1 MKKIKYIVDCSQE
14 QDDGTSKTVIFTFS
28 GEPATHFPKAS

>member
-14 QDDGTSKTVIFTFS
+14 QDGTSKTVIFTFS